1 MQTLDQLQKGDK
13 AIIKAINATDE
24 LKHRLISFGLFKNSQ
39 IEIKE
44 CAIRKKTLEIAIGRT
59 LIALRIDEAKKI
71 EVQKSE

>member
-13 AIIKAINATDE
+13 GVIVNINADDK
-24 LKHRLISFGLFKNSQ
+24 LKHRLISFGLLKGSQ

-44 CAIRKKTLEIAIGRT
+44 CAIRKKTIEIEVGRT

-71 EVQKSE
+71 EVKKI